1 MIVSFYAEVRG
12 RSAHAG
18 FRPEDGIHAI
28 AAAAAAVSRLPSGR
42 IDADTTFNIGKIAGG
57 TAKNIVPDRVRM
69 EGELRSRSAE
79 TAEAFERQAE
89 SVFREE
95 AEKAGATAELRWDV
109 NFPSFRV
116 GDDSCIVRR
125 FREAC
130 RTIGLKPKTV
140 STFGGSDNGRY
151 PRTRDLMRLLQ
162 RAYRKGDGL
171 RPGNGPDGRT
181 AGGAGAVTIQKRER
195 QFAG

>member
-140 STFGGSDNGRY
+140 STFGGSDNVRE
-151 PRTRDLMRLLQ
+151 MV
-162 RAYRKGDGL
+162 
-171 RPGNGPDGRT
+171 RT
-181 AGGAGAVTIQKRER
+181 AELLEALAR
-195 QFAG
+195 